1 MLASGLLG
9 SGISFNPGS
18 ETEGMTLLKRLLR
31 DLRGASA
38 AEYALIL
45 AVIGSALALA
55 SFLLGETIAGAMN
68 ATSTCISSRVC
79 G

>member
-9 SGISFNPGS
+9 GGISFNPGS
-18 ETEGMTLLKRLLR
+18 ETEGMTLLERLLR
-31 DLRGASA
+31 DRRGASA

-45 AVIGSALALA
+45 AIIGTGLALA
-55 SFLLGETIAGAMN
+55 SFLLGGTIASAMN
-68 ATSTCISSRVC
+68 DTSTCISSRVC